1 MKRSTSKILMI
12 IPVVFALFLAHSTL
26 MAQDTKPFV
35 GTWNGAL
42 SVVGQELEIIIEFSL
57 DESKNIQGNIDVP
70 AQGATDIPLG
80 EINIEG
86 KKIPSRS
93 FIPKFRE
100 IRLSKGNWTL
110 RARKLQENIL
120 RVVGSALFLLKSN
133 KIPVSPNLNHFPLKV
148 PLRFSKKAFT
158 PSFLSSVVQVK
169 AWR

>member
-86 KKIPSRS
+86 KKIS
-93 FIPKFRE
+93 FKIVHPQVQGDPTF
-100 IRLSKGNWTL
+100 KGEL
-110 RARKLQENIL
+110 DSSGK
-120 RVVGSALFLLKSN
+120 
-133 KIPVSPNLNHFPLKV
+133 KIAGEYSQGGGIGT
-148 PLRFSKKAFT
+148 FSVEK
-158 PSFLSSVVQVK
+158 Q
-169 AWR
+169 